1 MIDSFLAMEK
11 IVNQTYLYTDE
22 KITHFKAH
30 NEVQLTLRQKIE
42 RLNKDI
48 MEKNEKIKLLD
59 QRLDNTAAAADD
71 MDLLTKEISKLKANL
86 NDAEGLVGDKDR
98 ELKAKYIQLK
108 DMNKENRTTNEKLAK
123 MQSIY
128 QPRLLKAMQNVG

>member
-1 MIDSFLAMEK
+1 
-11 IVNQTYLYTDE
+11 
-22 KITHFKAH
+22 
-30 NEVQLTLRQKIE
+30 
-42 RLNKDI
+42 
-48 MEKNEKIKLLD
+48 
-59 QRLDNTAAAADD
+59 

-86 NDAEGLVGDKDR
+86 DNAEGLVGDKER

-128 QPRLLKAMQNVG
+128 QPRLIKAM